1 MSNQIIAETSIDV
14 NEAPRQA
21 ENAQQT
27 ADKAFS
33 GVGKINDP
41 NQLGPAEKQELRRKY
56 QTDKLAYDMDIK
68 TLMDAG
74 LPTAELQN
82 AMNALDSF
90 ITPYFKDMG
99 KTEQVDRDRL
109 NQVFNDFDTA
119 DKNASNAFN
128 NVVSNAAKG
137 AKEAGEQ
144 ASAAASDAS
153 VQASVAVSNANA
165 AQSSAM
171 AAANQAGFA
180 SDTSLQ
186 ASQTASSAVA
196 TANEAAA
203 GVTAAKSDAANAL
216 TSAATAL
223 NAANGAKDSA
233 GTALSNAQNAL
244 DKVNGMQIGGTNL
257 LCDTEFTEDGHPH
270 WQGPVSI
277 DVTDTYLGH
286 KAVSFD
292 ETSLTGSDFV
302 DFQQVIYSSNIQVVK
317 LGEWYTLSF
326 YAKGSGKFIS
336 YVYPLTI
343 DTNAGEYVDG
353 KFVSPAQPDGNQIW
367 ALTNDWVRHTF
378 TFKINQSISTDANAL
393 KRVLWRF
400 YAGAKVSIC
409 MPQLEMGNV
418 ASDYS
423 QSPLDV
429 QVQISD
435 INGELQKKVSKDT
448 YDALAGTVD
457 QVSTLSKQNQSA
469 LVDKVDSQT
478 VDTLKQRVTK
488 AENTL
493 TQTATETEL
502 QQTKTDVDKLNN
514 SVNTNASN
522 ITAQAGKIDGLLS
535 SATDINDNL
544 TKLEGSF
551 DLSSKQLSTTM
562 SKVNSMTS
570 GGGTNLIAN
579 SVNDIIADDTIDK
592 NGWCYRLVYEDMI
605 AGQQYTFSSDVTVN
619 TGNVTQ
625 IRMRT
630 MDDGLNSDGPGENVD
645 IVNGHISWTFIA
657 AQDKPKLLVYAG
669 IDSKTAGN
677 KVTFHHYQL
686 ETGIVAHD
694 WSPAPEDLATVTA
707 LTQVKQTADGA
718 QVLATNNHGDI
729 TSLQETAKVLQS
741 TVSDKVS
748 SDQLTQLSDQLTNK
762 ITTASNDASSKMVQT
777 INSAGVGFKNPDG
790 TTYTF
795 SLSAGGTALLDFNK
809 IMLNGQTNIKSGTI
823 GTAQIADAAI
833 TNAKIANL
841 DASKITTGIMDAS
854 HINVDQL
861 IANGINGKTIAGI
874 TVNTPTLNLGL
885 NGQFTE
891 SYNYTQDTSWFL
903 PKKASGDVTFNHGVI
918 EDQGTMQSYVNGTW
932 GAINDSSVF
941 TSGMTNNVWTEYAPG
956 YYKIDMYKQ
965 GSTSNVLQR
974 TYADPTGYYYT
985 DAAGDKSYLGNVL
998 QTPQVQTGSL
1008 FSTTLNQMPGD
1019 LRMRVVAN
1027 GSDWGLQVG
1036 SYSGSEAVLSDF
1048 IYNFTSSRSS
1058 NVYITANGHLSRS
1071 TSASKYKYNIKHA
1084 IDEDSLADKLL
1095 TMHVSTWNDKHAV
1108 DSYAQ
1113 TLTDNTK
1120 SEDISIKDNYGLIAE
1135 DLRDA
1140 GLDMF
1145 VEYGNNHTIEGIEYD
1160 RAWLPLL
1167 PKMRQM
1173 NDKINEYELRISKL
1187 EAKK

>member
-1 MSNQIIAETSIDV
+1 MSNQIIAEASIDV
-14 NEAPRQA
+14 NKAPRQA

-41 NQLGPAEKQELRRKY
+41 NQLGPAEKQTLRRKY

-68 TLMDAG
+68 VLMDAG
-74 LPTAELQN
+74 LPTAGLQN
-82 AMNALDSF
+82 TMNALDSF

-99 KTEQVDRDRL
+99 KTETVDRDRL

-119 DKNASNAFN
+119 DKNSSNAFN
-128 NVVSNAAKG
+128 SMVSNAAKG
-137 AKEAGEQ
+137 AKEAGAQ

-180 SDTSLQ
+180 SDTSVQ
-186 ASQTASSAVA
+186 ASQAASSAVA
-196 TANEAAA
+196 SAMNAQSDASSAVTQASSAAA
-203 GVTAAKSDAANAL
+203 DSKDAKQIAGAVSQSYKILTDGSTMTIAELQGGLAAKL
-216 TSAATAL
+216 TKTDLDGYSTQTWTQNQIKMTADGINGTMSSIKGTVDGQTTSINTLQADSNGFKDQFTTVNDTIGQHTTDIGTLQASSKELSSNFSSLNTDNNTNKNDISQLKQTATKVSSTL
-223 NAANGAKDSA
+223 ETVQTQVQDS
-233 GTALSNAQNAL
+233 S
-244 DKVNGMQIGGTNL
+244 VGTNL
-257 LCDTEFTEDGHPH
+257 LVG
-270 WQGPVSI
+270 
-277 DVTDTYLGH
+277 
-286 KAVSFD
+286 
-292 ETSLTGSDFV
+292 TSRDLKTAPDSSGSTW
-302 DFQQVIYSSNIQVVK
+302 
-317 LGEWYTLSF
+317 G
-326 YAKGSGKFIS
+326 GS
-336 YVYPLTI
+336 LH
-343 DTNAGEYVDG
+343 N
-353 KFVSPAQPDGNQIW
+353 
-367 ALTNDWVRHTF
+367 
-378 TFKINQSISTDANAL
+378 
-393 KRVLWRF
+393 
-400 YAGAKVSIC
+400 
-409 MPQLEMGNV
+409 
-418 ASDYS
+418 
-423 QSPLDV
+423 
-429 QVQISD
+429 
-435 INGELQKKVSKDT
+435 
-448 YDALAGTVD
+448 
-457 QVSTLSKQNQSA
+457 
-469 LVDKVDSQT
+469 
-478 VDTLKQRVTK
+478 
-488 AENTL
+488 
-493 TQTATETEL
+493 
-502 QQTKTDVDKLNN
+502 
-514 SVNTNASN
+514 
-522 ITAQAGKIDGLLS
+522 
-535 SATDINDNL
+535 
-544 TKLEGSF
+544 
-551 DLSSKQLSTTM
+551 
-562 SKVNSMTS
+562 
-570 GGGTNLIAN
+570 
-579 SVNDIIADDTIDK
+579 
-592 NGWCYRLVYEDMI
+592 
-605 AGQQYTFSSDVTVN
+605 FSSDELSILASNQVTARVFIHNTTTHTVN
-619 TGNVTQ
+619 LVIWTDKGNFGVGTGVPAGTDGYSTITAYNATSSSTCGDID
-625 IRMRT
+625 IRAYA
-630 MDDGLNSDGPGENVD
+630 ENAA
-645 IVNGHISWTFIA
+645 ISGV
-657 AQDKPKLLVYAG
+657 QYKELKLEKGSLA
-669 IDSKTAGN
+669 T
-677 KVTFHHYQL
+677 
-686 ETGIVAHD
+686 D
-694 WSPAPEDLATVTA
+694 WCPNPADNATVTA
-707 LTQVKQTADGA
+707 LTQVKQTADSA
-718 QVLATNNHGDI
+718 QTLATNNHDDI
-729 TSLQETAKVLQS
+729 TKLQVTAKGLQS

-748 SDQLTQLSDQLTNK
+748 SDQLTQLSGQLTNK

-809 IMLNGQTNIKSGTI
+809 IMLNGQTNIKAGTI
-823 GTAQIADAAI
+823 GTAQIADATI
-833 TNAKIANL
+833 TNAKIANF
-841 DASKITTGIMDAS
+841 DASKVTTGILDAS

-861 IANGINGKTIAGI
+861 IANGINGKTITGI